1 MPSHDAL
8 ALDRDAAGPL
18 VVGSPIER
26 GEVDLEHEDRIEI
39 YRIATIGELAAAG
52 PGWNADEPREVPRA
66 RMSWSR
72 RPQQTFPLGSV
83 NHAARERI

>member
-39 YRIATIGELAAAG
+39 
-52 PGWNADEPREVPRA
+52 ADEPREVPRA
-66 RMSWSR
+66 TAQERRLLPLVRHESFTLSTFQMWCSWTE
-72 RPQQTFPLGSV
+72 PPLGSPV
-83 NHAARERI
+83 TGSPR